1 MPYKPDDYLTLKEVE
16 EKYRVSRT
24 TVYRIKKSMEL
35 FPRFRSG
42 LFLGGR
48 RIRFKELEEFMQYIH
63 TPEYKQELMKLKA
76 VIK

>member
-1 MPYKPDDYLTLKEVE
+1 MTYNPDDYLTLKEVE

-24 TVYRIKKSMEL
+24 TVYRIKKPMEL
-35 FPRFRSG
+35 FPKFRSG

-63 TPEYKQELMKLKA
+63 TPEYKQELMKLKV

>member
-1 MPYKPDDYLTLKEVE
+1 MSYKPDDYLKLKDVE
-16 EKYRVSRT
+16 IEFDISRT

-42 LFLGGR
+42 LFLGGK
-48 RIRFKELEEFMQYIH
+48 RIRFKELEEFMQYVD
-63 TPEYKQELMKLKA
+63 TPEYKQELKKLKT

>member
-1 MPYKPDDYLTLKEVE
+1 MTYKLDDYLTLKEVE

-35 FPRFRSG
+35 FPRFRKG

-48 RIRFKELEEFMQYIH
+48 RIRFKELEEFMQYVH
-63 TPEYKQELMKLKA
+63 TPDYKQELKKLKA

>member
-1 MPYKPDDYLTLKEVE
+1 MTYNLDDYLTLKEVE

-63 TPEYKQELMKLKA
+63 TPEYKQELKKLKA

>member
-1 MPYKPDDYLTLKEVE
+1 MSYKPDDYLKLKDI
-16 EKYRVSRT
+16 EKEFDISRT

-42 LFLGGR
+42 LFLGGK
-48 RIRFKELEEFMQYIH
+48 RIRFKELEEFMQYID
-63 TPEYKQELMKLKA
+63 TPEYKQELKKFKT

>member
-1 MPYKPDDYLTLKEVE
+1 MSYKPDDYLKLKDIEIE
-16 EKYRVSRT
+16 FDISRT

-42 LFLGGR
+42 LFLGGK

-63 TPEYKQELMKLKA
+63 TPEYKQELMKLKV

>member
-1 MPYKPDDYLTLKEVE
+1 MSYKPDDYLKLKDIEIE
-16 EKYRVSRT
+16 FDISRT

-63 TPEYKQELMKLKA
+63 TPEYKQELMKLKV

>member
-1 MPYKPDDYLTLKEVE
+1 MSYKPDDYLKLKDIEIE
-16 EKYRVSRT
+16 FDISRT

-42 LFLGGR
+42 LFLGGK
-48 RIRFKELEEFMQYIH
+48 RIRFKELEEFMQYID
-63 TPEYKQELMKLKA
+63 TPEYKQELNKLKA

>member
-1 MPYKPDDYLTLKEVE
+1 MSYKPDDYLKLKDI
-16 EKYRVSRT
+16 EKEFDISRT

-35 FPRFRSG
+35 FPKFRSG

-48 RIRFKELEEFMQYIH
+48 RIRFKELEEFMQYVH
-63 TPEYKQELMKLKA
+63 TPEYKQELNKLKA

>member
-1 MPYKPDDYLTLKEVE
+1 MTYKPDDYLTLKEVE

-35 FPRFRSG
+35 FPRFRTG

-48 RIRFKELEEFMQYIH
+48 RIRFKELEEFTQFIH
-63 TPEYKQELMKLKA
+63 TPEYKQELKKLKT

>member
-1 MPYKPDDYLTLKEVE
+1 MTYKLDDYLTLKEVE

-35 FPRFRSG
+35 FPRFRKG

-48 RIRFKELEEFMQYIH
+48 RIRFKELEEFMQYVH
-63 TPEYKQELMKLKA
+63 TPEYKQELNKLKA